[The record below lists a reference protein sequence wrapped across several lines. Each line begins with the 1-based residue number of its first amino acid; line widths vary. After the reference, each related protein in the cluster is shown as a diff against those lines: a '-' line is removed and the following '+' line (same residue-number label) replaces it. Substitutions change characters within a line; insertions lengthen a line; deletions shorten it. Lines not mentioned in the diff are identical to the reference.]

1 MIKLINM
8 KNSAP
13 LYLTAREA
21 AAELSIS
28 PATLYAYVS
37 RGMIRSEPEP
47 DSRARRY
54 RADDVRAL
62 KNRRAPPPEERGT
75 RLENDLPV
83 LDSAV
88 STLTDD
94 GPIYRGVNAVVLSQ
108 AATLEQ
114 TATLLW
120 DAAGEDPFAPENLPV
135 ISPAMHAVLVAAA
148 NEAPLSRAISVLALG
163 ADADPRAY
171 NRSAEGRTQLGA
183 RIMRLTASAILGTEP
198 SAMPMHKQVA
208 RAWAPR
214 PREAEDFIRRALVLL
229 AEHELNASTFALR
242 VAASTGISLY
252 DAVNAGLCA
261 LKGPRHGGAGPL
273 AARFVAACAEGD
285 PASLIRER
293 LANGEYIP
301 GFGHSV
307 YKNGDPRAEDLLNSM
322 RAAGADERLATEIP
336 ALVLEAT
343 GERPN
348 IDYAIAVHA
357 RLHNFPVGSEI
368 ALFAIARTAGWIAH
382 GIEQLKTRALIRPRA
397 RYVGP
402 APSARDRRLSP

>member
-1 MIKLINM
+1 LIKLINM
-8 KNSAP
+8 KNSSQP

-21 AAELSIS
+21 SAELSIS

-37 RGMIRSEPEP
+37 RGLIRSEPEE
-47 DSRARRY
+47 DSRAKRY

-62 KNRRAPPPEERGT
+62 KNRRAPPPEQRG
-75 RLENDLPV
+75 LKGFEGELPV
-83 LDSAV
+83 LDSSI
-88 STLTDD
+88 STITED
-94 GPIYRGVNAVVLSQ
+94 GPIYRGVNAVALSQ
-108 AATLEQ
+108 TATLEQ

-120 DAAGEDPFAPENLPV
+120 DVSGEDPFAPDNLPV
-135 ISPAMHAVLVAAA
+135 ISPAMHAVLVATA
-148 NEAPLSRAISVLALG
+148 NEAPLARAASVLAL
-163 ADADPRAY
+163 ASDADPRAY
-171 NRSAEGRTQLGA
+171 NRSPDGRVQMGA
-183 RIMRLTASAILGTEP
+183 RIMRLAASAILGTEA
-198 SAMPMHKQVA
+198 SAAPLHKQVA
-208 RAWAPR
+208 RAWAPK
-214 PREAEDFIRRALVLL
+214 PAQAEDFIRRALVLL

-252 DAVNAGLCA
+252 DAVVAGLAA

-285 PASLIRER
+285 PAMLIRER

-307 YKNGDPRAEDLLNSM
+307 YRNGDPRAMDLLASM
-322 RAAGADERLATEIP
+322 HRSGVDDRFAVDVP

-357 RLHNFPVGSEI
+357 RTHGLPVGSEI
-368 ALFAIARTAGWIAH
+368 ALFAIARTAGWVAH
-382 GIEQLKTRALIRPRA
+382 GIEQLKSRALIRPRA

-402 APSARDRRLSP
+402 APGRKR